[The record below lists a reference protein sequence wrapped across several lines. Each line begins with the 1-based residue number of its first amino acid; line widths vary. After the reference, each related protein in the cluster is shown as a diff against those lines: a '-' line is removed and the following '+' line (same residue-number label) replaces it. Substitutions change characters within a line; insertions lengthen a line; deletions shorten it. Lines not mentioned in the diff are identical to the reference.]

1 MLGIP
6 PDTPEWH
13 AARER
18 MLTASDF
25 GAALGL
31 NPYVSRQKLWRI
43 KTGQEVVE
51 RSPDIL
57 RGHEN
62 ERNALELYEVA
73 TGVLV
78 RPVGLVAHPAD
89 AWAGATPDAAV
100 AGDGLVEVKCPRAF
114 RDAPPDYHV
123 AQIQGQLAI
132 TGRAWC
138 DYVQWVDGEIT
149 TQRVPA
155 DASWWQA
162 NRAALLEFWGYVE
175 RLDEPPRKAR
185 RTKEAAA

>member
-62 ERNALELYEVA
+62 ERNALELYEVE
-73 TGVLV
+73 TGMLV
-78 RPVGLVAHPAD
+78 RQVGLVAHPAD
-89 AWAGATPDAAV
+89 AWAG
-100 AGDGLVEVKCPRAF
+100 R
-114 RDAPPDYHV
+114 RRMPP
-123 AQIQGQLAI
+123 
-132 TGRAWC
+132 
-138 DYVQWVDGEIT
+138 
-149 TQRVPA
+149 
-155 DASWWQA
+155 WQA
-162 NRAALLEFWGYVE
+162 MDSSR
-175 RLDEPPRKAR
+175 
-185 RTKEAAA
+185 